1 MREDVSEEYG
11 NSKNL
16 EEYFHRIV
24 FGNIFFFYSSETPEK
39 LCIVSDTPRFPFG
52 RDRIFLSSSK
62 QDKRIET
69 HLDCLHGRIDMA
81 GSYSRAAEY
90 VTAQQKLYSVS
101 VSCIV
106 TSVFF
111 ALFHLFRQPAAMAA
125 LVFFPAMIFGML
137 WDKYKNPYVCIGMHF
152 WYNFTFFYF

>member
-1 MREDVSEEYG
+1 MEIVKIWRNTFIELF
-11 NSKNL
+11 L
-16 EEYFHRIV
+16 ETYS
-24 FGNIFFFYSSETPEK
+24 FFYSSETPEK

-90 VTAQQKLYSVS
+90 VTAQQKIIFRFSVLH
-101 VSCIV
+101 CDQRI
-106 TSVFF
+106 
-111 ALFHLFRQPAAMAA
+111 FRS
-125 LVFFPAMIFGML
+125 FPPLSATCRHGGACFLSRDDFRHVMG
-137 WDKYKNPYVCIGMHF
+137 
-152 WYNFTFFYF
+152 

>member
-1 MREDVSEEYG
+1 MNAWKFIRMREDVSEEYG

-39 LCIVSDTPRFPFG
+39 LCIVSDTPRFSFG

-90 VTAQQKLYSVS
+90 VTAQQKIIFRWKRFLKVS
-101 VSCIV
+101 P
-106 TSVFF
+106 T
-111 ALFHLFRQPAAMAA
+111 
-125 LVFFPAMIFGML
+125 
-137 WDKYKNPYVCIGMHF
+137 MHRKSILRF
-152 WYNFTFFYF
+152 SGSENF